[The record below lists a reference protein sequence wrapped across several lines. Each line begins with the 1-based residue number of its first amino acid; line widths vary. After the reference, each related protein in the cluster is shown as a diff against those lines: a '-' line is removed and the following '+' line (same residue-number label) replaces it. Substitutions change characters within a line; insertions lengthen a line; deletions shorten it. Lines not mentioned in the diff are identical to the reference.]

1 MDRQNKK
8 EEITTIPELAE
19 MIKNSFQGN
28 QDYMDKRFDE
38 VKNELKGDIKKVD
51 ERLVKVERKLND
63 FIDEYD
69 AEKLPM
75 RVEYIE
81 NIMGLPKK

>member
-1 MDRQNKK
+1 MESKNSP

-38 VKNELKGDIKKVD
+38 IEGKLKGVESSLTAEIKKVD
-51 ERLVKVERKLND
+51 KKLD
-63 FIDEYD
+63 GFIDEYQE
-69 AEKLPM
+69 EKLPM

-81 NIMGLPKK
+81 NVLALPKK